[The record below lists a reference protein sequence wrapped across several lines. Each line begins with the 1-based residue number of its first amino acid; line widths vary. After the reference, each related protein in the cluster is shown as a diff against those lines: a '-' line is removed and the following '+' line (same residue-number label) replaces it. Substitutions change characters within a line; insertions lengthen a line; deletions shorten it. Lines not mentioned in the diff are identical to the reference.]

1 MARLSRLVRAEIAAI
16 VAVFAL
22 VVIVAFPS
30 TGVGGVVRTVLAL
43 FAMIVI
49 PGWILVSHAEESGSW
64 FVRVFGGIVVSVCA
78 YVIFGFVG
86 YELGYRATAVV
97 YLVPAVVVGVV
108 LILWLGGSRRPGVDL
123 TAVGMAV
130 AFSAAALVGAW
141 VTHLSL
147 PAVPVEPAF
156 SIESAVT
163 TAATAG
169 HDVIFDL
176 SVERVKTTTPNKVS
190 VFVNGTYVLTLTV
203 PSDTTSVTFD
213 ARVPGSHP
221 DACTTR
227 VLLRTPNGS
236 FLTPRVACTDNG
248 PPKTH

>member
-1 MARLSRLVRAEIAAI
+1 
-16 VAVFAL
+16 
-22 VVIVAFPS
+22 
-30 TGVGGVVRTVLAL
+30 
-43 FAMIVI
+43 
-49 PGWILVSHAEESGSW
+49 
-64 FVRVFGGIVVSVCA
+64 VFGGIVVSVCA

-108 LILWLGGSRRPGVDL
+108 LILLLGGSRRPGVDL

-221 DACTTR
+221 DACTAR